1 MFGMGTGGPS
11 VLKSPTEVR
20 DELSFRA
27 VAHRVLSPLQS
38 LTSVFGMGTGGPSA
52 LKSRT
57 EKGKKRSLKTER
69 SRKQTHYIEL
79 YVRTEPLFVEVQALG
94 QLVSVS

>member
-1 MFGMGTGGPS
+1 ME
-11 VLKSPTEVR
+11 VQQKAPTEKVGVKVR

-57 EKGKKRSLKTER
+57 IKEEKKRSLKTER
-69 SRKQTHYIEL
+69 SRKQTQYIEL